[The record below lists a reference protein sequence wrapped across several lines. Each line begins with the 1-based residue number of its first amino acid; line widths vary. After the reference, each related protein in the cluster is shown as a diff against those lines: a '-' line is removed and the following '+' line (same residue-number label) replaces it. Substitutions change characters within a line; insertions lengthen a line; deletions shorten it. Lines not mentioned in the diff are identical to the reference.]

1 MKRFVIVGASFRCYS
16 LFVTRLTEQYGD
28 RAEITGVYDIN
39 KVRCQVF
46 KDKIGDKCT
55 VYDDFDAMLDAEKPD
70 SVIVTTIDK
79 VHHEYVVR
87 ALDKGYD
94 VLCEK
99 PVTNTYEKCLAIRE
113 AEKRSG
119 HKVTITFNCR
129 YMPYFA
135 QIKHTVRQNRIGKIL
150 AINYE
155 YCLDRWHGGDYLK
168 RWHRMMENSQGM
180 LLHKSTHHFDIVNWL
195 TEDEPSKVT
204 ALANRVYY
212 GDASKAYGERCS
224 TCTRASECE
233 SFQSQTAEM
242 DKKLYFDAEQE
253 DGYVRDKCSFLPDS
267 DIYDNMS
274 VSVLYK
280 KGALLT
286 YSLNLFSEHEGYRM
300 VITGE
305 KGVLIANCWD
315 DDKSPQNH
323 IQLLLPDGVVE
334 DIAFDKSSGTHG
346 GGDDRML
353 AMLLNEGGKDELN
366 QRADGF
372 DGFTSAMIGIAGN
385 MSILEG
391 KTIDVAKYIDTLRA

>member
-16 LFVTRLTEQYGD
+16 LFVTRLTEQY
-28 RAEITGVYDIN
+28 AESTEITGVYDIN
-39 KVRCQVF
+39 KVRSQVF
-46 KDKIGDKCT
+46 KDKIGEKCT
-55 VYDDFDAMLDAEKPD
+55 VYEDFDEMLDREKPD

-79 VHHEYVVR
+79 VHDEYVIR

-135 QIKHTVRQNRIGKIL
+135 QIKQVVKQNRIGKIL
-150 AINYE
+150 AISYE

-168 RWHRMMENSQGM
+168 RWHRLMENSQGM

-195 TEDEPSKVT
+195 TEDEPVRVT
-204 ALANRVYY
+204 ALANRAYY
-212 GDASKAYGERCS
+212 NDTSKALGTRCS
-224 TCTRASECE
+224 TCKHTAECE
-233 SFQSQTAEM
+233 SYQSQTAEL
-242 DKKLYFDAEQE
+242 DEALYFNAEKE

-274 VSVLYK
+274 VSVLYS
-280 KGALLT
+280 KGALLS
-286 YSLNLFSEHEGYRM
+286 YSLNLFSQHEGYRM

-305 KGVLIANCWD
+305 KGVLIANSWTD
-315 DDKSPQNH
+315 DDDSKNR
-323 IQLLLPDGVVE
+323 IELLLKDGVRE
-334 DIAFDKSSGTHG
+334 ELTFEKASGTHG

-353 AMLLNEGGKDELN
+353 AMILGAEQRDELG
-366 QRADGF
+366 QHASGF
-372 DGFTSAMIGIAGN
+372 DGFTSAMIGIAAN
-385 MSILEG
+385 KSIAEG
-391 KTIDVAKYIDTLRA
+391 KTIDVKEYIDALR